1 MKNNKK
7 VLSESF
13 FKRDTYSDRVQKN
26 MPQYTPAA
34 PANTPASFGKSSASD
49 GGIFAVTD
57 VDTMKK
63 RLAQSFGA
71 AFGTNSIKSMAGKA
85 IKTFPIIVSDNVEP
99 ETVIALKKLMEEQYA
114 DYISLMVSNKVI
126 DLSAYSPDQ
135 DGETIA
141 IQALDDIS
149 GTDFSKNRIAD
160 KASRT
165 GSVTP
170 DDVMMNFP

>member
-13 FKRDTYSDRVQKN
+13 FKRDTYSDRIQKN

-34 PANTPASFGKSSASD
+34 PANTPASFGKGSASD

-99 ETVIALKKLMEEQYA
+99 ETVIALKK
-114 DYISLMVSNKVI
+114 
-126 DLSAYSPDQ
+126 
-135 DGETIA
+135 
-141 IQALDDIS
+141 
-149 GTDFSKNRIAD
+149 
-160 KASRT
+160 
-165 GSVTP
+165 
-170 DDVMMNFP
+170 